1 MKNEDFSYTPREVA
15 VLSHTPLRL
24 VEKAIE
30 EAVIPVR
37 LLRPST
43 GGRPRRLLPCYAV
56 GYARLIGRLDLSLRR
71 DQKKR
76 LAAAL
81 AAFGTAAGIP
91 DRLEI
96 APAVEID
103 TARLLG
109 EVAIAAAR
117 YREARD
123 RLIVSDPGIQGG
135 TPVIRGTRITVYAI
149 LGRIDGGE
157 GVEEILEDYPYLT
170 RDAVEAAATYARAH
184 PLVGR
189 PGDRPWRRAA

>member
-43 GGRPRRLLPCYAV
+43 GGRPRRLLPGYAV

-81 AAFGTAAGIP
+81 AAFGSAAGIP

-103 TARLLG
+103 IARLLG

-135 TPVIRGTRITVYAI
+135 TPVIRDTRITVYAI

-157 GVEEILEDYPYLT
+157 GIEEILEDYPYLT
-170 RDAVEAAATYARAH
+170 WDAVEAAATYARAH

>member
-1 MKNEDFSYTPREVA
+1 MKNEDFAYTPREVA
-15 VLSHTPLRL
+15 VLSHMPLRL

-30 EAVIPVR
+30 EAVIPAR

-43 GGRPRRLLPCYAV
+43 GGRPRRLLPGHAV
-56 GYARLIGRLDLSLRR
+56 CYARLIGQLDLSLRR

-81 AAFGTAAGIP
+81 AASETAGGIP

-109 EVAIAAAR
+109 EVAAAAIR

-135 TPVIRGTRITVYAI
+135 TPVIRGTRITVYTI

-157 GVEEILEDYPYLT
+157 RAEEILEDYPYLT
-170 RDAVEAAATYARAH
+170 RDAVEAAVTYARAH